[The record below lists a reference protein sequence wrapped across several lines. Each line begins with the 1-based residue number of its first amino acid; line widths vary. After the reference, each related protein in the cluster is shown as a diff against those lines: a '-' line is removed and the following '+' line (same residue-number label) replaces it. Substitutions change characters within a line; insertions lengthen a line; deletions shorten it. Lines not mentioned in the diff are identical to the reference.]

1 MAIIYLRQINYKDPV
16 SVIQF
21 IVNTVPDQVKAA
33 IKRIN
38 GLNVDRYTNVQ
49 LVNLLS
55 RWMDQ
60 GYNISP
66 FTGSLQYYGQY
77 AKPAPKF
84 PGGVTQKNEDGSEL
98 EEVVDSQGQTFTQIL
113 SAISDFINSAS
124 GFAQLFVPD
133 NSNLPPDTPPTTG
146 SKINQWLYDNSTLVG
161 FGLLVIVGGILA
173 WIFRKKIIK
182 T

>member
-1 MAIIYLRQINYKDPV
+1 MAIIYLRQVNEKDPV
-16 SVIQF
+16 SAIRF
-21 IVNTVPDQVKAA
+21 IVNAVPDQVKAA
-33 IKRIN
+33 IKKIN

-55 RWMDQ
+55 RWLDQ

-66 FTGSLQYYGQY
+66 FTGSLQYFGQY

-84 PGGVTQKNEDGSEL
+84 PGGATQKNEDGSEL
-98 EEVVDSQGQTFTQIL
+98 EIVEDSQGQTFTQIL
-113 SAISDFINSAS
+113 AAISDFINSAS

-133 NSNLPPDTPPTTG
+133 NTNLPPATPPTTG
-146 SKINQWLYDNSTLVG
+146 SKLNQWITDNSTLVG

-173 WIFRKKIIK
+173 WVFRKKIFK
-182 T
+182 

>member
-1 MAIIYLRQINYKDPV
+1 MAIIYIRQINDKDPV
-16 SVIQF
+16 SAIRF
-21 IVNTVPDQVKAA
+21 IVNAVPDQVKAA
-33 IKRIN
+33 IKKIN

-77 AKPAPKF
+77 AKPAPRL
-84 PGGVTQKNEDGSEL
+84 PGGQRLLNDDGSEQ
-98 EEVVDSQGQTFTQIL
+98 EIVEDSQGQTFTQIL

-133 NSNLPPDTPPTTG
+133 NSNLPPATPPTTG
-146 SKINQWLYDNSTLVG
+146 SKLNQWISDNSTLVG
-161 FGLLVIVGGILA
+161 FGLLVIAGVVIA

-182 T
+182 V